1 VALELHEHELL
12 LLNDSVLAAMLNGRE
27 LKLTRCC
34 GPFRP
39 EGGAYNTHQHS

>member
-1 VALELHEHELL
+1 
-12 LLNDSVLAAMLNGRE
+12 MLNGRA

-34 GPFRP
+34 RPFRP